1 MRIAHLLTAILVT
14 LPFLDCLCDC
24 SSDSSFACN
33 YCDSKSFPISDHDCL
48 EEVEFFFSNEFS
60 SSVIYYQE
68 CFTVFYLSLDP
79 DSFSVCVPA
88 SEGLVWFG
96 KLKSNL
102 ALNIIQV

>member
-1 MRIAHLLTAILVT
+1 
-14 LPFLDCLCDC
+14 
-24 SSDSSFACN
+24 
-33 YCDSKSFPISDHDCL
+33 L

-68 CFTVFYLSLDP
+68 CFTVFYLSPDP